1 MLAWAA
7 LLGARARKLAPVG
20 GTWALVGRMR
30 APPAPTCA
38 PFSPTCAPRC
48 ASERRSGMLMLVV
61 VRPFGGVVVLVISK
75 KAPRPEW
82 LFPLPEWLGV
92 APSGSEWLGVAPAGA
107 WLLKDSACGLAHP
120 PYGSSGST
128 SAHWCANGAQGIA
141 NERASCAS
149 LALASVHM
157 CPTGAPLGPS
167 GAHVGAGG
175 THASP
180 TGAHMRPFVAHL
192 CTTVR
197 K

>member
-1 MLAWAA
+1 M
-7 LLGARARKLAPVG
+7 AR
-20 GTWALVGRMR
+20 
-30 APPAPTCA
+30 
-38 PFSPTCAPRC
+38 
-48 ASERRSGMLMLVV
+48 
-61 VRPFGGVVVLVISK
+61 
-75 KAPRPEW
+75 
-82 LFPLPEWLGV
+82 
-92 APSGSEWLGVAPAGA
+92 SGSEWLRPVPGPRSAAFE
-107 WLLKDSACGLAHP
+107 LRLKDSACGLAHP

-141 NERASCAS
+141 NERALELSCAP

-180 TGAHMRPFVAHL
+180 TGAHMRPIVAHL
-192 CTTVR
+192 WTTVR